1 MSHPHIN
8 ELYRANLAHDK
19 LHIFF
24 PYVQRTLQDVL
35 MDNNSS
41 NSTDLP
47 PLEQKTPLSDF
58 QVKMLLHQLLDATAY
73 CHRRGVY
80 HRNLKPKH
88 LLIDIPADGNLDK
101 AQLKVADFALVRS
114 SGLPIRTY
122 TAKVV
127 TLWYRA
133 PEILMG
139 VTEYSHAVDIWSV
152 GCVFAEMVLGRPL
165 FTGSSEI
172 DQLFQLFSTLGTP
185 KEDNWPGFT
194 KLPNYGFAFPN
205 WSGKPIERIVPTLN
219 DPGRDLLQKLLRYNA
234 TERVSAEEALDH
246 SYFKGQCTVGNV
258 DGSTET
264 RLLKPAIEIV
274 DTSNVP
280 YGHHV
285 FYLHRYLRDAE
296 SRYSPMPRYLTGDAM
311 IQTDMLPVHRAMLV
325 DWLVEL
331 VDVFDMHLRSAFLAV
346 GHTDRF
352 LSTCAVEREQ
362 LQLVAA
368 TCLHVASKC
377 EDTAYISVNDL
388 VTCADNLYTAV
399 ELLQMEEKL
408 LNTLKFGLAM
418 PTVYDFL
425 KIFQEMM
432 TPLPETSRWLAEYLA
447 ELSLQEYEFLSYKP
461 SLVATCAISLA
472 LHCTDQ
478 EHWPDQL
485 LKASELKWDD
495 LEPCMRDLQAVYSR
509 SPSSVLAVIR
519 QRYSKPER
527 LNVASLN
534 PPATYTMRW

>member
-8 ELYRANLAHDK
+8 ELHKANLAHDK

-88 LLIDIPADGNLDK
+88 LLIDIPADGNLDRS
-101 AQLKVADFALVRS
+101 QLKVADFALVRS

-185 KEDNWPGFT
+185 KEENWC
-194 KLPNYGFAFPN
+194 
-205 WSGKPIERIVPTLN
+205 V
-219 DPGRDLLQKLLRYNA
+219 
-234 TERVSAEEALDH
+234 VSR
-246 SYFKGQCTVGNV
+246 
-258 DGSTET
+258 GS
-264 RLLKPAIEIV
+264 
-274 DTSNVP
+274 
-280 YGHHV
+280 
-285 FYLHRYLRDAE
+285 
-296 SRYSPMPRYLTGDAM
+296 
-311 IQTDMLPVHRAMLV
+311 
-325 DWLVEL
+325 
-331 VDVFDMHLRSAFLAV
+331 FLCV
-346 GHTDRF
+346 SSDCF
-352 LSTCAVEREQ
+352 FS
-362 LQLVAA
+362 
-368 TCLHVASKC
+368 S
-377 EDTAYISVNDL
+377 
-388 VTCADNLYTAV
+388 
-399 ELLQMEEKL
+399 
-408 LNTLKFGLAM
+408 
-418 PTVYDFL
+418 
-425 KIFQEMM
+425 
-432 TPLPETSRWLAEYLA
+432 
-447 ELSLQEYEFLSYKP
+447 SL
-461 SLVATCAISLA
+461 
-472 LHCTDQ
+472 
-478 EHWPDQL
+478 
-485 LKASELKWDD
+485 
-495 LEPCMRDLQAVYSR
+495 
-509 SPSSVLAVIR
+509 
-519 QRYSKPER
+519 
-527 LNVASLN
+527 
-534 PPATYTMRW
+534 

>member
-1 MSHPHIN
+1 MDIYLLVFSYLVETDDFEKVVQVCKKWQELANRTSIWKHVKMTLDKGEINWHNFQRMKHGSKPEAKTDIFGQISKGTEGVCSKVRCRSTDTILAVKRARVFPNGEGVAYYVLRELAVLQDMSHPHIN
-8 ELYRANLAHDK
+8 ELFKANLAFDK

-47 PLEQKTPLSDF
+47 PIEQKTPLSDF

-185 KEDNWPGFT
+185 KEANWPGFT
-194 KLPNYGFAFPN
+194 SLPNYGFAFPK
-205 WSGKPIERIVPTLN
+205 WHGKPIERIVPTL
-219 DPGRDLLQKLLRYNA
+219 DDSGRDLLQNLLRYNA
-234 TERVSAEEALDH
+234 AVRVSAEDALHHPYFRGPISLTTTVTALD
-246 SYFKGQCTVGNV
+246 
-258 DGSTET
+258 GSVSEVQEERTLT
-264 RLLKPAIEIV
+264 PAIEMV
-274 DTSNVP
+274 DNASVP
-280 YGHHV
+280 SYGHHV

-296 SRYSPMPRYLTGDAM
+296 SR
-311 IQTDMLPVHRAMLV
+311 
-325 DWLVEL
+325 
-331 VDVFDMHLRSAFLAV
+331 F
-346 GHTDRF
+346 
-352 LSTCAVEREQ
+352 
-362 LQLVAA
+362 
-368 TCLHVASKC
+368 VAS
-377 EDTAYISVNDL
+377 
-388 VTCADNLYTAV
+388 
-399 ELLQMEEKL
+399 
-408 LNTLKFGLAM
+408 
-418 PTVYDFL
+418 
-425 KIFQEMM
+425 
-432 TPLPETSRWLAEYLA
+432 
-447 ELSLQEYEFLSYKP
+447 
-461 SLVATCAISLA
+461 
-472 LHCTDQ
+472 
-478 EHWPDQL
+478 
-485 LKASELKWDD
+485 
-495 LEPCMRDLQAVYSR
+495 
-509 SPSSVLAVIR
+509 
-519 QRYSKPER
+519 
-527 LNVASLN
+527 
-534 PPATYTMRW
+534 